1 MGSQQLNAHRQR
13 RGASHIM
20 TLATDLKGGGVER
33 AALRLAAGWIAAGRR
48 VTLVAGTLDGPLSV
62 ELPDGIETLV
72 LGKASIRRLFA
83 FPRIVHR
90 LAPDLLFI
98 PGNHYT
104 SVAAWTRLRLG
115 RRCPPIVGKVSNAP
129 VRVDHGALV
138 AAGHRAWLGLHRR
151 FLDRAVAMT
160 DATARQSEDLMGMPG
175 RVAVIPNPPARA
187 IAGAAPPRLPPG
199 RFVLGVGRLVPQKR
213 WDRLI
218 AALPRLSD
226 HSVSLVILGE
236 GERRAAL
243 HAQVAA
249 LGLQNRVFLPGN
261 AADPLPVM
269 ARAAVLALV
278 SDFEGVPGVLHEALS
293 VGTPIVATRSTL
305 AIDEIL
311 TDSGLGTAV
320 PLDDPD
326 ALVEALETWL
336 RSDAVRPPPA
346 LPPGSDS
353 ADRYLRLFDQLVG

>member
-1 MGSQQLNAHRQR
+1 MGSQQLNAATQR

-20 TLATDLKGGGVER
+20 TVATDLKGGGVER

-48 VTLVAGTLDGPLSV
+48 VTLVAGTLDGPLSA
-62 ELPDGIETLV
+62 ELPDGIETVV
-72 LGKASIRRLFA
+72 LGKASISRLFA
-83 FPRIVHR
+83 LPRIVHR

-138 AAGHRAWLGLHRR
+138 AAGHRAWLGLHRH

-160 DATARQSEDLMGMPG
+160 YATARQSEVLMGMTG
-175 RVAVIPNPPARA
+175 RVLVIPNPPARA
-187 IAGAAPPRLPPG
+187 IAGAAMPPLPSG

-226 HSVSLVILGE
+226 PTLSMVILGE
-236 GERRAAL
+236 GERRGEL
-243 HAQVAA
+243 EAQVAA
-249 LGLQNRVFLPGN
+249 LGLQNRVFLPGT

-278 SDFEGVPGVLHEALS
+278 SDFEGVPGVLREALS
-293 VGTPIVATRSTL
+293 VGTPVVSTRSTL

-311 TDSGLGTAV
+311 TEPALGTAV
-320 PLDDPD
+320 PLDDPN
-326 ALVEALETWL
+326 ALVEALGTWL
-336 RSDAVRPPPA
+336 LPDAIRPPPVP
-346 LPPGSDS
+346 PPGSDS
-353 ADRYLRLFDQLVG
+353 AARYLQLFDQLVG

>member
-1 MGSQQLNAHRQR
+1 
-13 RGASHIM
+13 M

-175 RVAVIPNPPARA
+175 LVAVIPNPPARA